1 MNQTQFTLDSLLSL
15 INHMNHLNAEEKR
28 ELRFNCEYAI
38 RCFGKDWETREESR
52 SHPLW
57 GFFGFSIGI
66 LLLGKFGEALQ
77 NLKKKENFHEIVKRL
92 HHKDQFEGAFS
103 EIMIGNNLL
112 KAGIQFQFLKPN
124 IRKTPDIVLDYSG
137 KEINLEITEKETS
150 AEYQRASMNLHEIDK
165 SLHSLPNNCYFFYQI
180 HKPLSSSRT
189 EDILQKCQKMK
200 YNVSTTGFEEYHK
213 SGIIDLYIFK
223 RENEQKVPIEHRTI
237 SAQLPITD
245 DIRRLKVKISNKSKQ
260 LCDEK
265 AGILVVVDND
275 FWPGEDEKQSNLN
288 LKNNLEE
295 HICDYKNISAFVIIN
310 NFAIA
315 DIHHTEFLVE
325 EEYFISMMTYNPKT
339 LFTTN
344 KIIIFNEYA
353 KNPLSQEERELVKIL

>member
-1 MNQTQFTLDSLLSL
+1 
-15 INHMNHLNAEEKR
+15 MNHLNTEEKR
-28 ELRFNCEYAI
+28 KLRSNCEYAI

-57 GFFGFSIGI
+57 SFFGYSIGI

-77 NLKKKENFHEIVKRL
+77 NLKKKENFHEIFKRL
-92 HHKDQFEGAFS
+92 HHKDQFGGAFN

-112 KAGIQFQFLKPN
+112 KAGIQFQFLKPDTK
-124 IRKTPDIVLDYSG
+124 KTPDIVLYYSG

-150 AEYQRASMNLHEIDK
+150 AEYKMASMNLHKIDT
-165 SLHSLPNNCYFFYQI
+165 SLYSLPKNCFFHYHI
-180 HKPLSSSRT
+180 HKPLSNSRT

-200 YNVSTTGFEEYHK
+200 HNVSKTGFEKYHK

-237 SAQLPITD
+237 SAQLPRTD
-245 DIRRLKVKISNKSKQ
+245 EIRRFKGKISDKSKQ
-260 LCDEK
+260 LCEEK

-295 HICDYKNISAFVIIN
+295 HICDHKNISAFVIIN
-310 NFAIA
+310 NCVIA

-325 EEYFISMMTYNPKT
+325 EEYFISMMTFNPKT